1 MTDTDILFIWL
12 FVALAFG
19 GFASIVQAYCTPEA
33 REARARNRAVQLA
46 NEQPMRR
53 RRRRMQRATN

>member
-19 GFASIVQAYCTPEA
+19 GFASIVQAYCSPEV

-46 NEQPMRR
+46 NEQPARR
-53 RRRRMQRATN
+53 RRRRLNQST

>member
-1 MTDTDILFIWL
+1 MNDTDILFIWL
-12 FVALAFG
+12 FAALAFG
-19 GFASIVQAYCTPEA
+19 AFASIVQAYCTPEV

-53 RRRRMQRATN
+53 RRRLQQSTR

>member
-19 GFASIVQAYCTPEA
+19 GFASIVQAYCTPEV
-33 REARARNRAVQLA
+33 REARARNRAAQLA
-46 NEQPMRR
+46 NEQPERR
-53 RRRRMQRATN
+53 RRRRAQHVTN